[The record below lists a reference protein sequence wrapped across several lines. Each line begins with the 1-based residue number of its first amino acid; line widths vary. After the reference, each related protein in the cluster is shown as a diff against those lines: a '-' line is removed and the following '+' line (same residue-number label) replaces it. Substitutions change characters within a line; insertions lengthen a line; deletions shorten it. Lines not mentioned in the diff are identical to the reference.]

1 MKSEVTIEENR
12 DNPEDGPLGLLSEC
26 VKDNAQVLINCR
38 NNRKILGRSFIIFNT
53 QRKSGCLLPFKEGGG
68 KKKKKGKIKYY
79 NNEKLYYRKCK
90 ERYYHHMLYI

>member
-1 MKSEVTIEENR
+1 MNNEYRIEEKNYYF
-12 DNPEDGPLGLLSEC
+12 
-26 VKDNAQVLINCR
+26 
-38 NNRKILGRSFIIFNT
+38 SFIIFNT